1 MSGVSVIP
9 FVVSELRLPPDEQV
23 LLGREWWPS
32 YAHAVVHPVFELL
45 AESGDPAPEPC

>member
-9 FVVSELRLPPDEQV
+9 FVVSEVRLPPDEQA

-32 YAHAVVHPVFELL
+32 YALAVVHPDGVFLFDNG
-45 AESGDPAPEPC
+45 AGSS